1 MLADAKDVEAD
12 LVGQHGLLDD
22 VAEDL
27 GLRVKGTVGRA
38 RDVAEGVDAEF
49 ECRH

>member
-1 MLADAKDVEAD
+1 MLADAEDVQAD
-12 LVGQHGLLDD
+12 LVGQHRLLDD
-22 VAEDL
+22 VAEDVC
-27 GLRVKGTVGRA
+27 LRVKGAVGRA